1 MLFTNFNEQCQKIVE
16 IIMEEKCRFGTIGS
30 ELLLYALT
38 KLKSSSCQFILS
50 EYGINQYTVEK
61 RLNKIV
67 VLRKD
72 AKYTHKFNEV
82 IEMAKNIAK
91 MEESTMVFEEHL
103 LYALLTTPNTI
114 ALHIIEKME
123 VDVNDLIDDLNII
136 YNLGFKDEINNN
148 YLINI
153 TKQAKLNRLNPFIG
167 REQTIEKIIRILSK
181 KQKNNPMLIG
191 NAGVGKS
198 ALVEGVAMA
207 LLKENP
213 KYNIYRLDLGMIIAG
228 TKYRGDLEERLLEV
242 VEKIKNPN
250 AIVFID
256 EIHNIVGSGSS
267 EGTLDIANILKPI
280 LARSEIKCI
289 GATTLDEYYRYI
301 EKDKALA
308 RRFQNVFI
316 DEASNE
322 ETYEIMKGI
331 VHCYEEYHKVKYPD
345 EILKYIITAS
355 EFLANR
361 RLPDKAIDILDESGL
376 VCHLNNHK
384 KVQKIDV
391 DKIIYESLGI
401 KYQTIKS
408 SMEKI
413 KNFPQL
419 KKYYHQYLM
428 NLGIRK
434 TIINLQINED
444 NLPLLIEDLE
454 DVFNLKS
461 EVILTLDFNRFQEN
475 HFTSSLIG
483 SPAGYVGYEDGGILT
498 EHVLKY
504 PIAIIIIKNYKSG
517 NQNINKQIDTIL
529 EEGKII
535 DSKGRT
541 ISFKN
546 TIFIFQ
552 EEVQKNNIGFIE
564 LKTTKPKTINS
575 YIDEILNNINQ
586 SDHYRNKISA
596 ILSKLKH
603 YNYNLVLDIDN
614 IDSQT
619 YLELIK
625 ELSNFENFITH
636 EKYIITRRDNKIL
649 IKTTRK

>member
-1 MLFTNFNEQCQKIVE
+1 MFTNFNEQCQKIVE

-72 AKYTHKFNEV
+72 TKYTHKFNEV

-256 EIHNIVGSGSS
+256 EIHNIVGSD
-267 EGTLDIANILKPI
+267 LV
-280 LARSEIKCI
+280 R
-289 GATTLDEYYRYI
+289 
-301 EKDKALA
+301 
-308 RRFQNVFI
+308 
-316 DEASNE
+316 
-322 ETYEIMKGI
+322 
-331 VHCYEEYHKVKYPD
+331 
-345 EILKYIITAS
+345 
-355 EFLANR
+355 
-361 RLPDKAIDILDESGL
+361 GL
-376 VCHLNNHK
+376 
-384 KVQKIDV
+384 
-391 DKIIYESLGI
+391 
-401 KYQTIKS
+401 
-408 SMEKI
+408 
-413 KNFPQL
+413 
-419 KKYYHQYLM
+419 
-428 NLGIRK
+428 
-434 TIINLQINED
+434 
-444 NLPLLIEDLE
+444 
-454 DVFNLKS
+454 
-461 EVILTLDFNRFQEN
+461 
-475 HFTSSLIG
+475 
-483 SPAGYVGYEDGGILT
+483 
-498 EHVLKY
+498 
-504 PIAIIIIKNYKSG
+504 
-517 NQNINKQIDTIL
+517 
-529 EEGKII
+529 
-535 DSKGRT
+535 
-541 ISFKN
+541 
-546 TIFIFQ
+546 
-552 EEVQKNNIGFIE
+552 
-564 LKTTKPKTINS
+564 
-575 YIDEILNNINQ
+575 
-586 SDHYRNKISA
+586 
-596 ILSKLKH
+596 
-603 YNYNLVLDIDN
+603 
-614 IDSQT
+614 
-619 YLELIK
+619 
-625 ELSNFENFITH
+625 
-636 EKYIITRRDNKIL
+636 
-649 IKTTRK
+649 